1 MTTVALGG
9 SVVWFTDEG
18 LPQSVDHDQQ
28 RHLMGNRKLTVIY
41 VENDPLLRSLIANL
55 LRANGSIA
63 NVHEF
68 DSGEPAIT
76 FAENNQADVA
86 LIDFALGA
94 NVMDGIAV
102 GTQLQRLI
110 PNMGIVVH
118 TQHSLT
124 SLDTIARLNKRVAWS
139 FFQKRADNNI
149 DQLVGVLKS
158 TSSGISQIL
167 GDEQDRAN
175 SGEMTTNIVLSQ
187 RQHLVLSMLATGV
200 EPKSIAQKLNISF
213 ESVRKE
219 LSNAYSALVP
229 NPEPGMD
236 LRVTSI
242 LRYQQ
247 LNLHIQN
254 A

>member
-1 MTTVALGG
+1 
-9 SVVWFTDEG
+9 
-18 LPQSVDHDQQ
+18 
-28 RHLMGNRKLTVIY
+28 MGNRKLTVIY

-55 LRANGSIA
+55 LRANDSIVS
-63 NVHEF
+63 VHEF

-76 FAENNQADVA
+76 FAENHQADVA

-102 GTQLQRLI
+102 GTQLQRLNA
-110 PNMGIVVH
+110 NMGIVLH
-118 TQHSLT
+118 TQYSIKNIDAVAKLKG
-124 SLDTIARLNKRVAWS
+124 REAWS
-139 FFQKRADNNI
+139 YFQKRADNNI
-149 DQLVGVLKS
+149 DQLVGALKS
-158 TSSGISQIL
+158 TSSGISGVF
-167 GDEQDRAN
+167 GDMQDGAN
-175 SGEMTTNIVLSQ
+175 SSEMPSNIDLSQ

-200 EPKSIAQKLNISF
+200 EPKTIARKLNISF
-213 ESVRKE
+213 ESVRKD
-219 LSNAYSALVP
+219 LSIAYSALVP

-247 LNLHIQN
+247 LNTHIHN